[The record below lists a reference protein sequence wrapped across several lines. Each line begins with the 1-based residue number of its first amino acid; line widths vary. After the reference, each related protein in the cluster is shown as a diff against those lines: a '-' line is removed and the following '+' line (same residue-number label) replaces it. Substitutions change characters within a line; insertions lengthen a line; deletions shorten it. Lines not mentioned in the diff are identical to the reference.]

1 MNDSMKE
8 WVKDHQLVSFF
19 ILTFLI
25 TWGLGFSYSAVMKQ
39 RQFLMVP
46 LVFIATCGP
55 ALAGIIIK
63 VISGTRQKSEGSRLK
78 TWIVFFVTLIVS
90 LIVCLANLVFISNIP
105 LSPILIGI
113 FIVSVIPV
121 AFIINLV
128 YTRFPVIRNFQI
140 ILARLR
146 DIKWWIL
153 LAFILIPVLCLI
165 SFSIS
170 HLLGRSPNPLTVALP
185 ATGFALIGWIALKF
199 LYQFFFF
206 NGTGEEVGWRG
217 FALPRLQLHI
227 SPLIAALLL
236 ALIWVPWHVFLW
248 QAEGKAIDTFAFWQ
262 MSYLIH
268 IPSSV
273 IICWIFNRSRG
284 SILIA
289 GITHAAANTV
299 MAIFGGFDITVLTI
313 MFYSFAAVI
322 VFADRM
328 WRKLPVD
335 HPGVYNDVI
344 HSVSTEISG

>member
-1 MNDSMKE
+1 MKRQSPKFID
-8 WVKDHQLVSFF
+8 WIKNHQLISFF

-55 ALAGIIIK
+55 ALAAIIIK
-63 VISGTRQKSEGSRLK
+63 VISGSRQKSESSRLK

-90 LIVCLANLVFISNIP
+90 LIVCLANLLFINNIP
-105 LSPILIGI
+105 LSPMLISI

-140 ILARLR
+140 MLARFR

-153 LAFILIPVLCLI
+153 LAFILMPVLCLFSFTI
-165 SFSIS
+165 SYF
-170 HLLGRSPNPLTVALP
+170 LGRSPNPLTVALP
-185 ATGFALIGWIALKF
+185 ATGFALVGWIALKF
-199 LYQFFFF
+199 LYQFLFF
-206 NGTGEEVGWRG
+206 NGTGEEVGWRS
-217 FALPRLQLHI
+217 FALPRFQLHI
-227 SPLIAALLL
+227 SPLIAALIL
-236 ALIWVPWHVFLW
+236 ALIWVPWHYFLW
-248 QAEGKAIDTFAFWQ
+248 QAEGRAVNTFAFWQ

-289 GITHAAANTV
+289 GITHASANTV
-299 MAIFGGFDITVLTI
+299 MAMFGGFDITVLAIT
-313 MFYSFAAVI
+313 FYAFAVVI
-322 VFADRM
+322 IFVDRM
-328 WRKLPVD
+328 WRKLPKD
-335 HPGVYNDVI
+335 HPAVYQNV
-344 HSVSTEISG
+344 TT